1 MQRMIPG
8 SEPSLPELGSDDQ
21 SPTAPLALCVLLII
35 STRTVTLPF
44 VQLTAVV
51 AIIIISA
58 SFFATGVVLSRP
70 DLAHLAKS
78 SIVLLTAITPIS
90 VLAWL
95 NAPTNGD
102 VDLYHHQAISMQ
114 TVGDVPAGMANV
126 HDRLGFISGIH
137 PLGAIFEALA
147 GSNGSR
153 LATTAVAL
161 LALSA
166 LGDSLRR
173 IRCGTALDGD
183 LARVAAL
190 CILSAHALLEP
201 SYWLSSPSPDLPF
214 ALTTVV
220 ASTAGLSVFG
230 TSDAERESHVLIIY
244 SALAIWLR
252 PLGIVVVP
260 IVILGLVRHRL
271 VPPVRLCATIGV
283 TLVIRFL
290 FSIYTSGHL
299 LFPIETP
306 GWRPPWSVS
315 AESMAATSAVVRSW
329 ARHPGVDPA
338 VVLED
343 WGWIQWWWSYHGPRL
358 WLLAAALLLSFL
370 FIVIRSSRKTVFNDL
385 VVLALL
391 FGPIAGWFASA
402 PDPRFALGYLVLPP
416 CVAASSAFR
425 RLGPSP
431 VRQRVVSLVVAT
443 CASLV
448 VALPLLIAIIQRSP
462 SSATNSA
469 PEPPATAKPT
479 VLVPVDGR
487 CRRELWCNPQE
498 PVLISTHSLGPLSYI
513 TTRHET
519 RP

>member
-1 MQRMIPG
+1 MQLDHRR
-8 SEPSLPELGSDDQ
+8 SDTSRSGTRSGNR
-21 SPTAPLALCVLLII
+21 SPTALMALC
-35 STRTVTLPF
+35 
-44 VQLTAVV
+44 A
-51 AIIIISA
+51 
-58 SFFATGVVLSRP
+58 
-70 DLAHLAKS
+70 
-78 SIVLLTAITPIS
+78 LTAIAVRTVSHPFVHLTATAAVITITTSAVIAAAVVGRPLNIRVNRWNAIPLLAVGPIGLS
-90 VLAWL
+90 AWRSS
-95 NAPTNGD
+95 PTNGD

-306 GWRPPWSVS
+306 GWQPPWSVS

-329 ARHPGVDPA
+329 ARHPRVDPA
-338 VVLED
+338 VVLAD
-343 WGWIQWWWSYHGPRL
+343 WEWIQWWWSHHGPRL